1 MPPLFESNSDAPIP
15 KILRNLHLPI
25 SLYSDV
31 VYCIALPNVAARSQ
45 TPHCALTK
53 RIAFQSSACNNL
65 VSCGES
71 WRVLPP
77 LGVSSTLWL
86 GGTVHIPRAID
97 PPLLE
102 IANSPAWRVVNKC

>member
-31 VYCIALPNVAARSQ
+31 GYCIALPNVAARSQ

-53 RIAFQSSACNNL
+53 RIAFRNSTCNNQ
-65 VSCGES
+65 VSCEESGELS
-71 WRVLPP
+71 LCLESPLRCYGQLVRRIYRVFR
-77 LGVSSTLWL
+77 SSTFANCEL
-86 GGTVHIPRAID
+86 PRLACC
-97 PPLLE
+97 
-102 IANSPAWRVVNKC
+102 K

>member
-53 RIAFQSSACNNL
+53 RIAFRSSTFNNQ
-65 VSCGES
+65 VSCGEGQRALPLFGVS
-71 WRVLPP
+71 PTLLWSVGTAYISGIPVLHFCELRTPP
-77 LGVSSTLWL
+77 LGVL
-86 GGTVHIPRAID
+86 
-97 PPLLE
+97 
-102 IANSPAWRVVNKC
+102 